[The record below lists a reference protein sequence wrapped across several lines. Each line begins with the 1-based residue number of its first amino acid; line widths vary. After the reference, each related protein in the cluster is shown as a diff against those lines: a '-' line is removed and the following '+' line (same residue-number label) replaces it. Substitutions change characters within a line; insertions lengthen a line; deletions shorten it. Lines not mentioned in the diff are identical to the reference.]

1 MSVVNTPWDIRVV
14 SLSSTA
20 MTTVAY
26 LPEVE
31 EFSILDTVN
40 DFGHGTIVFDRD
52 ATWLSDFHTAYSQY
66 PWEGNYGVQV
76 LRSGTVVYTF
86 ICEEAEIQY
95 VGPKRTVSMG
105 GRGLAACLTWAVV
118 LPEGYDEALSD
129 PDDPDNVLFM
139 TRGFGSVGTQTDI
152 DAGTYDQDNPQF
164 KAYGGAA
171 FTVLF
176 NEADTGEKQTW
187 TNYMTDSANRVGN
200 DGFGK
205 TAGGVTWPLSLSANL
220 STTKD
225 SNNVNWSTTATY
237 PEADVSWLFEINTG
251 MNMFDVLTQCCTLTA
266 NAQYNVKPDGKIHIA
281 KQIGTD
287 RSGTTLLSVPQ
298 STSNVNS
305 LRNTDTRSYMYASNG
320 YLFEYQSSAASVNR
334 FGRREAFVDADQ
346 SDGQLVSEVARNTLD
361 EVKDELDEF
370 TFSYIETEETRAYL
384 DFEVGDTVSIEY
396 EPGKVVARQITGLAC
411 QVSATSIV
419 IEVIVGDIVDNAI
432 ASLKKIQGT
441 KQDNPLITNKLP
453 GVTKPG
459 QLKREIFAPT
469 ITATTVKREGLSRSV
484 KIDFKTPG
492 WVGTQEMSK
501 LANRIG
507 HFEAQVY
514 LDSDPE
520 VKFTATKAIDRTGIE
535 QSITVTGMGSKG
547 GTYRARV
554 RAIGGMSGT
563 PISPFATS
571 STFTLTETGEGGA
584 SDPFKPGQVSGL
596 SVFPMLNSAL
606 VKFTDFQDSS
616 NPTLSGNRGSYEV
629 HISNATSG
637 SFSESGNSWTRTI
650 GGNTAGE
657 TGSGP
662 KVFRV
667 PNGTGFICT
676 GLYSEAGGRTHYV
689 KVRAINTDGTAGDFS
704 AVTSVSLDTSD
715 ESQTG
720 VVIGE
725 NSITANA
732 ILAGTITATEIAT
745 GSISADKLDADQ
757 VMTSAIRMPQP
768 SGAANA
774 GLVADGSVG
783 NEIKFQVDK
792 DGNMWWGNFTTYA
805 NAESRTPAS
814 GSIDNDYVWT
824 RFKGDGSDYRIGTP
838 NNYVRFSSNPG
849 LFSKNLYLEGTAN
862 IQGNLVVETGQGG
875 AVKAGNTQLTETR
888 LQFGTGPFLSIDH
901 ALGTYFGG
909 NSIAIKWGGTAG
921 SDAYGYIAGGNFGFG
936 SAMIAMGVSTSS
948 YHYSSATQ
956 SGIYASGSANI
967 HIHSASRFM
976 KIEASGSTSY
986 IQLTA
991 DDGIYIND
999 ITPTNTGYRMYNI
1012 GGTLY
1017 FNGSAL
1023 GGMDIANLTT
1033 ATPGNPALTFIP
1045 WAYSTAG
1052 TEKKMTV
1059 ATLAQEL
1066 LDTGEFVDPDENN
1079 TLTGHLT
1086 MDGATSTSATIRG
1099 DGSYLFF
1106 MRSSATYAVRIRAS
1120 GVDIYE
1126 GELNPRYVYGTN
1138 LGSSSYPYANLYVA
1152 TARAASY
1159 LSLSDQ
1165 NLKTEITDETK
1176 GVDFL
1181 KTLRPI
1187 TYKWRETPDD
1197 KTREIRAGIRKHH
1210 GFVAQEVRTALG
1222 DDAANDGMWCNDTI
1236 PAVPGETTED
1246 GTVVP
1251 ARDEREEQSIRYQE
1265 LIGPIVKA
1273 IQELA
1278 ARVEALE
1285 G

>member
-40 DFGHGTIVFDRD
+40 DFGHGTIIFDRD

-66 PWEGNYGVQV
+66 PWEGNYGIQV

-86 ICEEAEIQY
+86 VCEEAEIQY

-176 NEADTGEKQTW
+176 NEADTGDKQTW

-266 NAQYNVKPDGKIHIA
+266 NAQYNVKPNGEIHIA

-320 YLFEYQSSAASVNR
+320 YLFEYQSSAASINR

-370 TFSYIETEETRAYL
+370 TFSYIETEETRAFL

-432 ASLKKIQGT
+432 ASLKKTQGT

-453 GVTKPG
+453 GVNKPG

-492 WVGTQEMSK
+492 WVGTQEASK
-501 LANRIG
+501 LANKIG

-520 VKFTATKAIDRTGIE
+520 VKFTAIKAIDRTGIE

-547 GTYRARV
+547 GTYRAAV
-554 RAIGGMSGT
+554 RAINGNSGT
-563 PISPFATS
+563 PISPFAIS

-584 SDPFKPGQVSGL
+584 SDPFRPAQVTGL

-606 VKFTDFQDSS
+606 VKFTDFQTSE
-616 NPTLSGNRGSYEV
+616 NPTLSGNRGSYEI

-657 TGSGP
+657 TGSSP

-768 SGAANA
+768 TGAANA

-862 IQGNLVVETGQGG
+862 IRGDLVVETGQGS

-901 ALGTYFGG
+901 TLGSFFGG
-909 NSIAIKWGGTAG
+909 NSIAIKWGNSAG
-921 SDAYGYIAGGNFGFG
+921 ASNYGFIAGGVFGLG
-936 SAMIAMGVSTSS
+936 SAMIAMGVNNDAYVYATASQVGFQTGAGDKIVLSAQEGIEIPAYTPSSTSGKL
-948 YHYSSATQ
+948 YRV
-956 SGIYASGSANI
+956 G
-967 HIHSASRFM
+967 
-976 KIEASGSTSY
+976 
-986 IQLTA
+986 
-991 DDGIYIND
+991 ND
-999 ITPTNTGYRMYNI
+999 
-1012 GGTLY
+1012 LY
-1017 FNGSAL
+1017 WNGSAL
-1023 GGMDIANLTT
+1023 GSGGGSFL
-1033 ATPGNPALTFIP
+1033 PLSG
-1045 WAYSTAG
+1045 G
-1052 TEKKMTV
+1052 
-1059 ATLAQEL
+1059 
-1066 LDTGEFVDPDENN
+1066 
-1079 TLTGHLT
+1079 TLTGHLV
-1086 MDGATSTSATIRG
+1086 MNNSSNVLNATIQG
-1099 DGSYLFF
+1099 NGSFLFL
-1106 MRSSATYAVRIRAS
+1106 MRSSSTYAVRIRAG

-1126 GELNPRYVYGTN
+1126 AELSPRYVYGTN

-1165 NLKTEITDETK
+1165 NLKTDITDETK

-1181 KTLRPI
+1181 KSLRPI

-1197 KTREIRAGIRKHH
+1197 KTREIRAGVRKHH

>member
-1 MSVVNTPWDIRVV
+1 MSAVTSAWDIRIV
-14 SLSSTA
+14 SLTSTA
-20 MTTVAY
+20 MPVVAY

-31 EFSILDTVN
+31 SFDLVDTVN

-52 ATWLSDFHTAYSQY
+52 ANWLSDFYTANSKY
-66 PWEGNYGVQV
+66 PWEGNYGVQI
-76 LRSGTVVYTF
+76 LRNGTVIYTY
-86 ICEEAEIQY
+86 IAEEAEIQY
-95 VGPKRTVSMG
+95 VGDKRTVSMG

-139 TRGFGSVGTQTDI
+139 TRGFGSVGSQTDI

-176 NEADTGEKQTW
+176 NEADTGDKQTW

-251 MNMFDVLTQCCTLTA
+251 MNMYDVLNECAQLTA
-266 NAQYNVKPDGKIHIA
+266 SSQFQVKPDGKIHIA
-281 KQIGTD
+281 KQVGTD
-287 RSGTTLLSVPQ
+287 RSDTILLAVPQ
-298 STSNVNS
+298 STSNINS

-320 YLFEYQSSAASVNR
+320 YLFEYQSSAASINR

-346 SDGQLVSEVARNTLD
+346 SDGQLVSEIARNTLD
-361 EVKDELDEF
+361 DVKDELDEF
-370 TFSYIETEETRAYL
+370 TFSYIETEDTRAFL
-384 DFEVGDTVSIEY
+384 DFEVGDTVNIEY
-396 EPGKVVARQITGLAC
+396 EPGTVAARQITGLSC
-411 QVSATSIV
+411 SASSSGV
-419 IEVIVGDIVDNAI
+419 VVEVVVGDLVDNSI
-432 ASLKKIQGT
+432 ASLKKTQGT
-441 KQDNPLITNKLP
+441 KQDNPLIKNRLP
-453 GVTKPG
+453 GVSKPG

-492 WVGTQEMSK
+492 WVGTQEASK
-501 LANRIG
+501 LANKIG

-520 VKFTATKAIDRTGIE
+520 VKFTAIKAIDRTGIE

-554 RAIGGMSGT
+554 RAISGTSGT

-584 SDPFKPGQVSGL
+584 SDPFKPSQVTGL
-596 SVFPMLNSAL
+596 SVFPMLNAAL
-606 VKFTDFQDSS
+606 VKFDDFESS
-616 NPTLSGNRGSYEV
+616 TNPTISGNRGSYEIQ
-629 HISNATSG
+629 ISNATGG
-637 SFSESGNSWTRTI
+637 SFSASGNSWTRTI
-650 GGNTAGE
+650 GGDTSGE
-657 TGSGP
+657 TGTGP

-704 AVTSVSLDTSD
+704 AVTSISLDTSD

-720 VVIGE
+720 VLIGE

-732 ILAGTITATEIAT
+732 ILAGTITATEISA
-745 GSISADKLDADQ
+745 GSISADRLDADQ
-757 VMTSAIRMPQP
+757 VVTSAIRMPQP
-768 SGAANA
+768 SGATNA
-774 GLVADGSVG
+774 GALADGTSG
-783 NEIKFQVDK
+783 NEIKFSIDK
-792 DGNMWWGNFTTYA
+792 DGNMWWGNFTSYA
-805 NAESRTPAS
+805 NAVSRTPAS
-814 GSIDNDYVWT
+814 GSVGGDDVMT
-824 RFKGDGSDYRIGTP
+824 RFKGDGTEYVIGTP
-838 NNYVRFSSNPG
+838 NQYVGFTNSLGAYSKALSVDGAATVDGTLTVNSS
-849 LFSKNLYLEGTAN
+849 
-862 IQGNLVVETGQGG
+862 TGI
-875 AVKAGNTQLTETR
+875 KSGNTTFNNSR
-888 LQFGTGPFLSIDH
+888 IQFGTGPFLSIDH
-901 ALGTYFGG
+901 TLGSFFGG
-909 NSIAIKWGGTAG
+909 NSIAIKWGATSG
-921 SDAYGYIAGGNFGFG
+921 SSNYGFIAGGVFGLG
-936 SAMIAMGVSTSS
+936 SAMIAMGVSNDTYAYATASQVGFQTGAGDKIVL
-948 YHYSSATQ
+948 SAQ
-956 SGIYASGSANI
+956 EGIEIPAYTPS
-967 HIHSASRFM
+967 
-976 KIEASGSTSY
+976 STSGKLY
-986 IQLTA
+986 RV
-991 DDGIYIND
+991 GND
-999 ITPTNTGYRMYNI
+999 
-1012 GGTLY
+1012 LY
-1017 FNGSAL
+1017 WNGSAL
-1023 GGMDIANLTT
+1023 G
-1033 ATPGNPALTFIP
+1033 
-1045 WAYSTAG
+1045 AG
-1052 TEKKMTV
+1052 GSF
-1059 ATLAQEL
+1059 LPL
-1066 LDTGEFVDPDENN
+1066 SGG

-1086 MDGATSTSATIRG
+1086 MDGATATSATIRG

-1106 MRSSATYAVRIRAS
+1106 MRSSATYAVRIRAG

-1126 GELNPRYVYGTN
+1126 ANLNPRYVYGTN

-1181 KTLRPI
+1181 KSLRPI
-1187 TYKWRETPDD
+1187 TYKWIETPDD
-1197 KTREIRAGIRKHH
+1197 RTREIRAGVRKHH
-1210 GFVAQEVRTALG
+1210 GFIAQEIRTALG